1 MTSTASFSERI
12 ESLRQ
17 ALRSADNIAGS
28 GLTTAAGLDYAGDDF
43 RSVFAPWI
51 ERYGFTDLYTS
62 SFYPFESREEYW
74 AYWAE
79 HIWFCRYRSGALPL
93 YRVLKETL
101 SAISPHRPTFIVTT
115 NVDAQFEL
123 AGFPTDN
130 IFATQGDYCFFQP
143 ASGSP
148 KILINNKEWIM
159 KVLPHIKDLVTP
171 GEGAEKYKHL
181 RFAIEKPIASSNYTI
196 RYADIDIN
204 RHLYSMRYI
213 ELAMDMVDLET
224 HQSKTIVSA
233 DVNYISE
240 VLYNQQVTLIINQE
254 GDSSQIEMLNADQKP
269 MFRAEFVWKDK

>member
-1 MTSTASFSERI
+1 MVIFVTTILNQMEKIFTKEYRVTHRDTDLNGRLSLAS
-12 ESLRQ
+12 L
-17 ALRSADNIAGS
+17 GS
-28 GLTTAAGLDYAGDDF
+28 FVLDTAGLHAIEIHTSMEILNSMDLTWVVTGIH
-43 RSVFAPWI
+43 FAI
-51 ERYGFTDLYTS
+51 NEM
-62 SFYPFESREEYW
+62 
-74 AYWAE
+74 
-79 HIWFCRYRSGALPL
+79 
-93 YRVLKETL
+93 
-101 SAISPHRPTFIVTT
+101 PTIHSLIKVTT
-115 NVDAQFEL
+115 KINEISRLACKRDFLVEHEGKKVAEISTEWLIINVKTRRPVFL
-123 AGFPTDN
+123 AD
-130 IFATQGDYCFFQP
+130 
-143 ASGSP
+143 
-148 KILINNKEWIM
+148 
-159 KVLPHIKDLVTP
+159 VLPHIKELVTP

-254 GDSSQIEMLNADQKP
+254 GDTSQIEMLNADQKP